1 MSKPTI
7 EELKKIHNELREY
20 YDARDYLGAKLYIE
34 NLHKGSR
41 DVNRLRTVL
50 VISKSFKNHEVL
62 EDTLR
67 KYLKILNSI
76 CKIIKQ
82 VKLLELLNY
91 KQK

>member
-7 EELKKIHNELREY
+7 EELKKIHNDLREY
-20 YDARDYLGAKLYIE
+20 YDVRDYTGAKLYIE
-34 NLHKGSR
+34 NLHKVTR

-67 KYLKILNSI
+67 KTVELIEEQG
-76 CKIIKQ
+76 IK
-82 VKLLELLNY
+82 VV
-91 KQK
+91 